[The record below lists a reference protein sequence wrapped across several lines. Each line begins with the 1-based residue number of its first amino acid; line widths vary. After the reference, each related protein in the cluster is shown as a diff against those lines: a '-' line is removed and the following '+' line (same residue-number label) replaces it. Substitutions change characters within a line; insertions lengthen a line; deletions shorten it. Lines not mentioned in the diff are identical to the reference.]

1 MPEEKIDYSKIDFNK
16 EIPFIRKRCPQL
28 NEEELRKAEED
39 FWEYVRLVLDIYAEL
54 DQNNQ
59 PVITDEDRR
68 EYQEFL
74 RKLEESTSPVKAQSG
89 LDLLKRRNT
98 LNGRFSLDDLTS

>member
-1 MPEEKIDYSKIDFNK
+1 MLEEKIDYSQIDFNK

-28 NEEELRKAEED
+28 NEEELKKAEED
-39 FWEYVRLVLDIYAEL
+39 FRDYVRIVLDIYDEL

-74 RKLEESTSPVKAQSG
+74 QKLEESTSPVEA
-89 LDLLKRRNT
+89 
-98 LNGRFSLDDLTS
+98 